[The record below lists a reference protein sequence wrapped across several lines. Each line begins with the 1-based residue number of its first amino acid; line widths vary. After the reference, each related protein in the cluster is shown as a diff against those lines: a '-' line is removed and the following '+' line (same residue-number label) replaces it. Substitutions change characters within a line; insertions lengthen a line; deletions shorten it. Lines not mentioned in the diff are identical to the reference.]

1 MDLRKS
7 FHRFHDLHCTL
18 SEAFQPPRIQTQH
31 HFWKNFIM
39 TNTIKID
46 LICAIM
52 MAVIALE
59 SGGVVSVDDLLK
71 LGLNDLRDTRRALLD
86 AGVKETD
93 GP

>member
-1 MDLRKS
+1 
-7 FHRFHDLHCTL
+7 
-18 SEAFQPPRIQTQH
+18 
-31 HFWKNFIM
+31 M
-39 TNTIKID
+39 TNTINID

-71 LGLNDLRDTRRALLD
+71 LGLNDLRDICRALLD
-86 AGVKETD
+86 AGVNGTD